1 MLKQENAVV
10 LVGKIET
17 SKLQFREWW
26 KTNQSEETI
35 DSENYQVQ
43 EALWTCDNLYE
54 DFLGDYENSLT
65 DLGKQE
71 VHTILSEGAGAEA
84 IWQFLGGLDQ
94 AREFVQKVGEPT
106 FKPIWDK
113 LEAFIQNNANGGAED

>member
-1 MLKQENAVV
+1 MLKQENALV

-17 SKLQFREWW
+17 SKAQFKEWW
-26 KTNQSEETI
+26 KTNKGEDTI

-43 EALWTCDNLYE
+43 EALWTCDCLYD

-71 VHTILSEGAGAEA
+71 VNTIL
-84 IWQFLGGLDQ
+84 
-94 AREFVQKVGEPT
+94 
-106 FKPIWDK
+106 
-113 LEAFIQNNANGGAED
+113 